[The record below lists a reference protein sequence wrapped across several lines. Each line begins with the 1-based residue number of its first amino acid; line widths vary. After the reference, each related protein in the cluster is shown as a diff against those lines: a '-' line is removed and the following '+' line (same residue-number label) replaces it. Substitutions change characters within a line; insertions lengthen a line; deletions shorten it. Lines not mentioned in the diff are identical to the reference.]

1 MEQAITSFLDGLD
14 GTVNVSQITR
24 IPAEIRIRD
33 QAWFWIMVPS
43 LLLIGI
49 ILSGLYPVAVMSS
62 FRPQTVLRGKLGE
75 GRHRLILRRSM
86 VIFQFAMSLLL
97 LAGTLTIYRQ
107 IAFMRQQDL
116 GFDKEQIVVIR
127 TPRVRDNN
135 PILKFKGFREIL
147 LNSGDVKNVCHLT
160 EVPGR
165 QILWDAGAILRT
177 GEDPSKGKD
186 YQIVGVDYHFAEVF
200 DLKFIAG
207 RNFSQEFSTNQSALL
222 LNETAVKQL
231 GFDKAQSAVGQQV
244 DYWGDIYT
252 VIGVLQNYHQQSP
265 KAEFEPHIYRLLPTG
280 RDVRG
285 VFPIKL
291 NTSDIRNTIQLIRKR
306 YQEFFPGNPFDYF
319 FLDEYFNQQY
329 QADELFGKVFLMFS
343 LLALFITSLGIFGL
357 ASFTV
362 TQRTKEI
369 GIRKA
374 LGASINQI
382 LVLFIRDIL
391 QLILLAFLIVIPVL
405 LFGLREWLSSFAR
418 RIPLQADL
426 FILPLLILITITLS
440 TIGYQIIKASLTNPV
455 EVLRY
460 E

>member
-1 MEQAITSFLDGLD
+1 MPRVQWDNRWITGEIFTPSSGYYKIITSKALRQNL
-14 GTVNVSQITR
+14 NR
-24 IPAEIRIRD
+24 ISTACCP
-33 QAWFWIMVPS
+33 P
-43 LLLIGI
+43 
-49 ILSGLYPVAVMSS
+49 
-62 FRPQTVLRGKLGE
+62 
-75 GRHRLILRRSM
+75 
-86 VIFQFAMSLLL
+86 
-97 LAGTLTIYRQ
+97 
-107 IAFMRQQDL
+107 
-116 GFDKEQIVVIR
+116 
-127 TPRVRDNN
+127 
-135 PILKFKGFREIL
+135 
-147 LNSGDVKNVCHLT
+147 
-160 EVPGR
+160 
-165 QILWDAGAILRT
+165 DA
-177 GEDPSKGKD
+177 
-186 YQIVGVDYHFAEVF
+186 
-200 DLKFIAG
+200 
-207 RNFSQEFSTNQSALL
+207 
-222 LNETAVKQL
+222 
-231 GFDKAQSAVGQQV
+231 
-244 DYWGDIYT
+244 
-252 VIGVLQNYHQQSP
+252 
-265 KAEFEPHIYRLLPTG
+265 
-280 RDVRG
+280 
-285 VFPIKL
+285 
-291 NTSDIRNTIQLIRKR
+291 IRNTIQLIQKR

>member
-1 MEQAITSFLDGLD
+1 
-14 GTVNVSQITR
+14 
-24 IPAEIRIRD
+24 
-33 QAWFWIMVPS
+33 
-43 LLLIGI
+43 
-49 ILSGLYPVAVMSS
+49 
-62 FRPQTVLRGKLGE
+62 
-75 GRHRLILRRSM
+75 
-86 VIFQFAMSLLL
+86 
-97 LAGTLTIYRQ
+97 
-107 IAFMRQQDL
+107 
-116 GFDKEQIVVIR
+116 
-127 TPRVRDNN
+127 
-135 PILKFKGFREIL
+135 
-147 LNSGDVKNVCHLT
+147 
-160 EVPGR
+160 
-165 QILWDAGAILRT
+165 
-177 GEDPSKGKD
+177 
-186 YQIVGVDYHFAEVF
+186 
-200 DLKFIAG
+200 
-207 RNFSQEFSTNQSALL
+207 

>member
-75 GRHRLILRRSM
+75 GRHRLILRRSL

-147 LNSGDVKNVCHLT
+147 LNSGDVKNVCHVT

-165 QILWDAGAILRT
+165 QILWDAGAILRA
-177 GEDPSKGKD
+177 GEDPSKGK
-186 YQIVGVDYHFAEVF
+186 
-200 DLKFIAG
+200 
-207 RNFSQEFSTNQSALL
+207 N
-222 LNETAVKQL
+222 
-231 GFDKAQSAVGQQV
+231 
-244 DYWGDIYT
+244 
-252 VIGVLQNYHQQSP
+252 
-265 KAEFEPHIYRLLPTG
+265 
-280 RDVRG
+280 
-285 VFPIKL
+285 
-291 NTSDIRNTIQLIRKR
+291 
-306 YQEFFPGNPFDYF
+306 
-319 FLDEYFNQQY
+319 
-329 QADELFGKVFLMFS
+329 
-343 LLALFITSLGIFGL
+343 
-357 ASFTV
+357 
-362 TQRTKEI
+362 
-369 GIRKA
+369 
-374 LGASINQI
+374 
-382 LVLFIRDIL
+382 
-391 QLILLAFLIVIPVL
+391 
-405 LFGLREWLSSFAR
+405 
-418 RIPLQADL
+418 
-426 FILPLLILITITLS
+426 
-440 TIGYQIIKASLTNPV
+440 
-455 EVLRY
+455 
-460 E
+460 